1 MVAPCAPDGPP
12 NVQYPWHMPDRSATR
27 PRVLAGLIA
36 AMVVALGAVVTA
48 AVGGVVTDAGLLPD
62 LHQLPPYGI
71 SARRA
76 PHGRVVLTFASAV
89 GNGGQGPLILNG
101 TRDRRRTVM
110 TINQEIVQTDGTRV
124 RIPIAGGMRY
134 TPFGHNH
141 WHFLQFD
148 AFELR
153 DPVRGVLVSE
163 GHKVGFCLG
172 SRFTMEPPVP
182 GAPAVPAINTNCGRF
197 LPGLTRMRMGID
209 VGYADDYAAYLE
221 FQYIDITHVPAGR
234 YVVVHRADPQK
245 RLVVG
250 DRSDDVA
257 STLIEIG
264 ATAGRGKV
272 PSVTTLAECAA
283 TSGAPDQPCVAT
295 AGP

>member
-1 MVAPCAPDGPP
+1 
-12 NVQYPWHMPDRSATR
+12 
-27 PRVLAGLIA
+27 
-36 AMVVALGAVVTA
+36 MVVALGAVVTA
-48 AVGGVVTDAGLLPD
+48 AVGGVVTDGGLLPD
-62 LHQLPPYGI
+62 LHQLPPYDI
-71 SARRA
+71 SARTA
-76 PHGRVVLTFASAV
+76 PRGRVVLTFASAV
-89 GNGGQGPLILNG
+89 GNGGQGPLILHG
-101 TRDRRRTVM
+101 TRDRRSTTMTV
-110 TINQEIVQTDGTRV
+110 TQEIVQTDGTRV
-124 RIPIAGGMRY
+124 RVPIAGGMRY
-134 TPFGHNH
+134 APDGHSH
-141 WHFLQFD
+141 WHLLQFA

-153 DPVRGVLVSE
+153 DPATGLLVSK
-163 GHKVGFCLG
+163 GRKVGFCLG
-172 SRFTMEPPVP
+172 SRFAMDPPVP
-182 GAPAVPAINTNCGRF
+182 GAPTVPAINTDCGRF
-197 LPGLTRMRMGID
+197 LPGLTRMRVGID

-221 FQYIDITHVPAGR
+221 GQYIDITHVPAGR

-264 ATAGRGKV
+264 AKAGRGKV